1 MQQRSENSAMARD
14 VSLPASPSSASTHA
28 PVSAAAAKPA
38 KIRRRWWFILVVLAC
53 GGLVAAPPVRPFAA
67 SAWARVAPHVS
78 SLTSLLTGK
87 GTAPPPA
94 PPRVVPVVT
103 AAISEGDMDLYLN
116 GLGTV
121 TAFYTVTLKSRVDG
135 ELMRVHFSEG
145 QVVQQGDLLAE
156 IDPRP
161 YQVQLAEAEGQLARD
176 EAALWGSEADL
187 KRYTSLRA
195 NGTITQQEIDA
206 ATAIVKQNEGAIKI
220 DRGRMDDAK
229 LQLTYAK
236 ITAPI
241 SGRIGLRMV
250 DPGNVVHANDS
261 GGLAVITQLQP
272 IAVVFT
278 IPQDEI
284 TRVQRQLKSGQKLTV
299 EAWNRGLT
307 TQLAVGTLQA
317 IDNQVDQSTG
327 TLKLKAIFDNQDEL
341 LFPNQFVNAR
351 LLVDTRKKA
360 ITAPTAAIQRG
371 PDSAFVYVVKDDSTV
386 ELRNVKTGPTEGDR
400 TAIDSGAAAG
410 ELVVTEGLDKLQ
422 PGAKVAVQGSKPRSG
437 KAGTEGKPTTDGKI
451 TAERAP
457 GGKS

>member
-1 MQQRSENSAMARD
+1 
-14 VSLPASPSSASTHA
+14 VL
-28 PVSAAAAKPA
+28 
-38 KIRRRWWFILVVLAC
+38 LVLAC

-78 SLTSLLTGK
+78 SLMSLLTGK
-87 GTAPPPA
+87 GNTPPPP
-94 PPRVVPVVT
+94 PPRVAPVV
-103 AAISEGDMDLYLN
+103 AAAVSQSDMDLYLN

-135 ELMRVHFSEG
+135 ELIRVHFSEG

-161 YQVQLAEAEGQLARD
+161 YQVQLTEAEGQLARD
-176 EAALWGSEADL
+176 EAALWGAEADL

-195 NGTITQQEIDA
+195 NGTITQQELDA
-206 ATAIVKQNEGAIKI
+206 ATATVKQNEGALKI
-220 DRGRMDDAK
+220 DQGRIDDAK
-229 LQLTYAK
+229 LQLSYAK

-241 SGRIGLRMV
+241 TGRIGLRMV
-250 DPGNVVHANDS
+250 DPGNVIRANDAN
-261 GGLAVITQLQP
+261 GLAVITQLQP
-272 IAVVFT
+272 IAIVFT

-284 TRVQRQLKSGQKLTV
+284 PRVQRRLNAGQKLTV

-307 TQLAVGTLQA
+307 TRLAVGSLLA

-327 TLKLKAIFDNQDEL
+327 TLKLKAIFDNKDEL

-351 LLVDTRKKA
+351 LLVDTRKNA

-371 PDSAFVYVVKDDSTV
+371 PDSSFVYVVKDDSTV

-400 TAIDSGAAAG
+400 TAIDSGASPG

-422 PGAKVAVQGSKPRSG
+422 PGAKVAVQGSKSRPGKEKDSG
-437 KAGTEGKPTTDGKI
+437 DTKASTEGKI
-451 TAERAP
+451 TAERSP
-457 GGKS
+457 GGKT